1 MFMSSCN
8 WISNNKNIT
17 YYLSTWTPT
26 STENCLYQLR
36 EFVLCNKWSVYAY
49 ICSPPL
55 YRSLFSKFVSFF
67 IFWMNNLTHVK
78 FDIHSLWSLIKN
90 VLFFLVEFNVLPLL
104 QNSPW
109 FCQGSTTCP
118 NYIFHSS
125 HNKKTLI
132 SFFSYSFC
140 VFAFPLK
147 FILFIFLLNP
157 FKIDSTIAFI
167 LYCLRSYSVCFFKG
181 YCRI

>member
-17 YYLSTWTPT
+17 YYLSTRTPT

-55 YRSLFSKFVSFF
+55 YRSLFSKFVNFF

-78 FDIHSLWSLIKN
+78 FDIHSLWSLIFFFFWLSSMFC
-90 VLFFLVEFNVLPLL
+90 LFFKIRHDFAKAKLHAEIIYFIAPTKRKHLSL
-104 QNSPW
+104 
-109 FCQGSTTCP
+109 
-118 NYIFHSS
+118 
-125 HNKKTLI
+125 
-132 SFFSYSFC
+132 SF
-140 VFAFPLK
+140 
-147 FILFIFLLNP
+147 FILFVSLPPL
-157 FKIDSTIAFI
+157 
-167 LYCLRSYSVCFFKG
+167 
-181 YCRI
+181 

>member
-17 YYLSTWTPT
+17 YYLSTRTPT

-55 YRSLFSKFVSFF
+55 YRSLFSKFVNFF
-67 IFWMNNLTHVK
+67 IFWMNNLTHLK

-90 VLFFLVEFNVLPLL
+90 GFFFFGWVQCFASSSKFAMILPRLNYMPKLYISQFSQQENTYLFLFLFFLCLCL
-104 QNSPW
+104 
-109 FCQGSTTCP
+109 
-118 NYIFHSS
+118 
-125 HNKKTLI
+125 
-132 SFFSYSFC
+132 
-140 VFAFPLK
+140 
-147 FILFIFLLNP
+147 P
-157 FKIDSTIAFI
+157 FKI
-167 LYCLRSYSVCFFKG
+167 YSFYFFAESL
-181 YCRI
+181 

>member
-17 YYLSTWTPT
+17 YYLSTRTPT

-90 VLFFLVEFNVLPLL
+90 GFFFWLSSMFCLFFKIRHDFAKAQLHAQIIYFIVL
-104 QNSPW
+104 
-109 FCQGSTTCP
+109 TTRKHLSLS
-118 NYIFHSS
+118 F
-125 HNKKTLI
+125 LI
-132 SFFSYSFC
+132 
-140 VFAFPLK
+140 
-147 FILFIFLLNP
+147 P
-157 FKIDSTIAFI
+157 FVS
-167 LYCLRSYSVCFFKG
+167 LPSL
-181 YCRI
+181 